1 MWFVSEKE
9 RRREPTFF
17 TITFQTALM
26 TADEPILFEET
37 IWCNNAKI
45 ILIGKFY
52 YLWTVF
58 MVWCGVVW
66 CRMVWYGIVW
76 YGMCGM
82 AWHGM
87 AWHGMAWHRMAWY
100 GMVWYGMVW
109 YGMVWYGMVW
119 YGMVW
124 YGMVWYGM
132 VWCFF
137 VPWYGIVWDISLN
150 VVWCSIWYCYLQNMI
165 WLLVFYSSQIRKQNK
180 SLLEIIS
187 ERTITHQRHHVQA
200 RRPNLQPQVNPGFH
214 LVVTVVAK
222 SSSTEIKSRTLF
234 FCKLYSN

>member
-66 CRMVWYGIVW
+66 CRMVCVV
-76 YGMCGM
+76 
-82 AWHGM
+82 WHGM
-87 AWHGMAWHRMAWY
+87 AWHGMAWRGIAWH
-100 GMVWYGMVW
+100 
-109 YGMVWYGMVW
+109 GMVW

-150 VVWCSIWYCYLQNMI
+150 VVRCSIWYCYLQNMI

-222 SSSTEIKSRTLF
+222 SSSTEIKSRTLL